1 MPPVTVSSVT
11 CDRYECQQVAV
22 CDQQW
27 QWSVHVQCCRV
38 ITVFSWLCWPC
49 GCDSNER
56 HHSTTRSVSRHTL
69 TNPGLLSPLIS
80 ASNSIIYGWL
90 TTVKYS
96 FVENLLQACKDSEV
110 FLIGHIVITY
120 LYIKLRCLTSWIAIE
135 GESSAFVYSSD
146 WVIWSHWIKVS
157 SWRPC
162 SLFLCYALWHLCICC
177 GGSQG
182 LQPCRCTYEHWRQLV
197 EDSTKDAFPLCWL
210 SSNCPGTLHP
220 CNDCIMLWCI
230 RIGCVIIIIIL
241 KVASF

>member
-1 MPPVTVSSVT
+1 MTGNNMSVTCEGYYMSVTFDRYECHLWQSLVLPVTGMSVT

-38 ITVFSWLCWPC
+38 ITVFCWLCWPR

-69 TNPGLLSPLIS
+69 TNPGLLSQLIS

-96 FVENLLQACKDSEV
+96 FVENLLQACKDFEV

-120 LYIKLRCLTSWIAIE
+120 LYIKIALPYILNCYRRWI
-135 GESSAFVYSSD
+135 F
-146 WVIWSHWIKVS
+146 
-157 SWRPC
+157 
-162 SLFLCYALWHLCICC
+162 CIC
-177 GGSQG
+177 
-182 LQPCRCTYEHWRQLV
+182 L
-197 EDSTKDAFPLCWL
+197 
-210 SSNCPGTLHP
+210 
-220 CNDCIMLWCI
+220 
-230 RIGCVIIIIIL
+230 
-241 KVASF
+241 